1 VTAKRVPGL
10 FITPF
15 TMPDCL
21 RRADGGVADD
31 ERTSLG
37 GIPSARRWAQA
48 LSAMRSAGALEDLVE
63 DAALALVQQ
72 HDRDEIERDILAEGV
87 DSTTA
92 ERLVLLIPSAFARE
106 HFEPEGILFP
116 DHFLVG
122 PPGAHVERAYAQEP
136 VYQAARIL
144 ARRWR
149 AESRDSLILRVLDW
163 SAEAASIK
171 EARDKGLTPERMS
184 AVHHGFGA

>member
-1 VTAKRVPGL
+1 
-10 FITPF
+10 
-15 TMPDCL
+15 
-21 RRADGGVADD
+21 
-31 ERTSLG
+31 
-37 GIPSARRWAQA
+37 
-48 LSAMRSAGALEDLVE
+48 MRSASALEDLVE

-72 HDRDEIERDILAEGV
+72 HDRDEIEMELRAKGV

-116 DHFLVG
+116 DHFFVG
-122 PPGAHVERAYAQEP
+122 PAGAHVERAYALEP

-149 AESRDSLILRVLDW
+149 AESRNSLILRVLDW
-163 SAEAASIK
+163 SAEAAGIN
-171 EARDKGLTPERMS
+171 EANDKGLTPERMS